1 MDIDTADAF
10 WPDEL
15 VQEVRICRARWG
27 GWAVTFSTEIEVEGQ
42 QYPRTVSHEA
52 YFSAYHE
59 AVEWAKR
66 PLGLVQSAAISKA
79 RGES

>member
-1 MDIDTADAF
+1 MDIDTASDF
-10 WPDEL
+10 WPDEI
-15 VQEVRICRARWG
+15 VQEIRICRAKWG

-52 YFSAYHE
+52 YFSAYDE

-66 PLGLVQSAAISKA
+66 PLGLASNPAIPQA
-79 RGES
+79 TGDV